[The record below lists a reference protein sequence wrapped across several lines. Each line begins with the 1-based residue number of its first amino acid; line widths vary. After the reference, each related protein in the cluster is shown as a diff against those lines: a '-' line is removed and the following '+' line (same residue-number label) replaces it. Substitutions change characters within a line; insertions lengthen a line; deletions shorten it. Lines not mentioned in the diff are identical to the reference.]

1 MRASIRKTVLLA
13 IGCFFAYGFSCTGNL
28 AGPAESGEDRGR
40 GGQAGTLLD
49 NFDISFPGPFTATL
63 NGFTEDYS
71 FLYPGAPPSP
81 VAPIH
86 LEGQFVYRQLP
97 SADGRLTAVVR
108 IFMDFRPVNTACIYT
123 ITSPVAVWFREE
135 GRGRLSTTLRPSN
148 PGSFRA
154 PKIMRFTGSAPTSAQ
169 GEPLP
174 PRVTFYRVTNLRVG
188 YRCG

>member
-1 MRASIRKTVLLA
+1 MLASTRRMVTLA
-13 IGCFFAYGFSCTGNL
+13 IGCFFVYGFSCTGNL
-28 AGPAESGEDRGR
+28 AGPAESGEDRGP
-40 GGQAGTLLD
+40 GGQGGTLPV
-49 NFDISFPGPFTATL
+49 NFDIGFPGPFTATL
-63 NGFTEDYS
+63 NGFAEDYD

-86 LEGQFVYRQLP
+86 LEGQFVYRQVR
-97 SADGRLTAVVR
+97 SSDGMLQAVIQ

-123 ITSPVAVWFREE
+123 ITNPVTVWFREE

-154 PKIMRFTGSAPTSAQ
+154 PGIVRFTGSLGTSAQ

-188 YRCG
+188 YQCG